1 MPFDVITLTYSKINR
16 FYIILTVSLLMKFT
30 YTLFDIDIFV
40 VIAYNFGQS
49 LVLFHLFHHNIH
61 PNISHY

>member
-1 MPFDVITLTYSKINR
+1 
-16 FYIILTVSLLMKFT
+16 MKFT